1 MSDPN
6 QKTTVDQAAYFLA
19 LGYFMQSFAEAE
31 MAMQVLLWK
40 VSGLSDIST
49 AAALLSGVKIDG
61 AMGLIR
67 RVREAKKMPEH
78 KQLTHIFNQLA
89 EINSARND
97 IVHFGATFT
106 EDFGILVSNFRIA
119 HIEERLKGFHTSPI
133 ALFNMTQDI
142 TKIIHRI
149 IEIVG
154 EYDHDPTP
162 EHVALDTWLYKHKP
176 LTGNQRK
183 PQNKPLKPKRQQKS
197 SPQ

>member
-1 MSDPN
+1 MSNPN
-6 QKTTVDQAAYFLA
+6 QITADEAAYFLA
-19 LGYFMQSFAEAE
+19 LGYFMQAFAEAE

-40 VSGLSDIST
+40 VSGLSEIST

-61 AMGLIR
+61 AINLIR

-78 KQLTHIFNQLA
+78 AQLTYIFNQLG

-119 HIEERLKGFHTSPI
+119 HIEERLRGFHTSSA

-149 IEIVG
+149 IEIVA
-154 EYDHDPTP
+154 EYDQNPTP
-162 EHVALDTWLYKHKP
+162 ERAVLDTWLYKHRP
-176 LTGNQRK
+176 LTGNQHK
-183 PQNKPLKPKRQQKS
+183 SQNKPLKPKRQQKS